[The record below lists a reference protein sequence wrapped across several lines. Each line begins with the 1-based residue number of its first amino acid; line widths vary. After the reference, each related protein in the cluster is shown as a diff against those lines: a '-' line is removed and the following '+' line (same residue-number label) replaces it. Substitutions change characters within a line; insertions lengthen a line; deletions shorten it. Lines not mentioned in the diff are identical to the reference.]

1 MRIDRSVVAKL
12 TRKQRRSRERGVALI
27 TALVLLLLLSG
38 LVTAMVYSLRSDL
51 MMNGYY
57 RNFRGSFYAA
67 DSGLNVVRED
77 FNNKLDAMVQAVS
90 GTLALNTAPLAATD
104 GGAATVKSYI
114 NSTYGSSYT
123 LAGTGASS
131 TAANSWPESFSI
143 DATQTVFNLAPNG
156 CSLTGGTGGTGA
168 PGTCAAPIGNPTQ
181 YTYIY
186 NYQLTSIGTS
196 QNNEKTT
203 LTDEGQLKF
212 VINLTPN
219 GTTTTNTSFAAWGM
233 FIDQQSICNGSTLV
247 PGTINGPVFTNGS
260 WNFGVSSTK
269 YVFTDTVGSA
279 GGQAGYDFGSS
290 GGSCDQ
296 VAGNSDS
303 QGGTTIAPT
312 FQKGFKLGQNTIPL
326 PTDSLNQEQAVIDG
340 LGRSSGAVTN
350 STLNLN
356 VKDVTGTA
364 YPTGGASSGVYLP
377 YSVNPNPPHN
387 NIFTGGGI
395 YVEGSADIKLQ
406 LGATSTQQVYKIT
419 QGGNVTTITVDTS
432 GSGTTT
438 ISDSSHAAITISGIP
453 MNNNA
458 SPATPGTSLY
468 VDGAVTSLTGPGE
481 GVASIQDGSA
491 LTITANGNIAI
502 TGDLIYKTSPV
513 DSSDNLVSG
522 AASMKQVLGIFTANG
537 DIQLND
543 TQKNS
548 GGSYDG
554 NLEIDASIAT
564 IASGG
569 TGGLVNTGSS
579 LNYLKIVGG
588 RIQNNIKNINA
599 STRDVFFDKRFA
611 GSFAPPFFPS
621 TTVTTTT
628 TPTSDTA
635 IPTSPSFSRTRW
647 INKSTVY

>member
-1 MRIDRSVVAKL
+1 MRINQFTVARVI
-12 TRKQRRSRERGVALI
+12 RKQRRSHERGVALI

-51 MMNGYY
+51 LMNGYY

-77 FNNKLDAMVQAVS
+77 FNNKLDAMVQAASPIAV
-90 GTLALNTAPLAATD
+90 NTAPLSPAD
-104 GGAATVKSYI
+104 GGAATVLSYI
-114 NSTYGSSYT
+114 NSTYGSNYT
-123 LAGTGASS
+123 LAGSGASS
-131 TAANSWPESFSI
+131 TAASSWPESFKI
-143 DATQTVFNLAPNG
+143 DTTQTVFTLVPGG
-156 CSLTGGTGGTGA
+156 CSLSGGTGGVGA

-186 NYQLTSIGTS
+186 NYALTSIGTS

-212 VINLTPN
+212 VINLTPV

-260 WNFGVSSTK
+260 WNFGASSTK

-279 GGQAGYDFGSS
+279 GSKAGYDFGNV

-296 VAGNSDS
+296 VTGSSDS

-312 FQKGFKLGQNTIPL
+312 FQKGFKQGQNTVPL
-326 PTDSLNQEQAVIDG
+326 PTNSLNQEQAVIDG
-340 LGRSSGAVTN
+340 TGTASGAVSN
-350 STLNLN
+350 SALNASVKN
-356 VKDVTGTA
+356 VSGTP

-377 YSVNPNPPHN
+377 YSINASTGAKT
-387 NIFTGGGI
+387 FTGGGI

-419 QGGNVTTITVDTS
+419 QGANVTTVTVDT
-432 GSGTTT
+432 GTNTTT
-438 ISDSSHAAITISGIP
+438 ISDSSHSAITISGVP

-458 SPATPGTSLY
+458 SPAAPGTSLY

-481 GVASIQDGSA
+481 GVASIQDGTA
-491 LTITANGNIAI
+491 LTITANGNLTV
-502 TGDLIYKTSPV
+502 TGDLIYKTPPV
-513 DSSDNLVSG
+513 DSSDNLITG
-522 AASMKQVLGIFTANG
+522 NNKGQVLGLFTANG
-537 DIQLND
+537 NVVLND

-548 GGSYDG
+548 SGSFDG
-554 NLEIDASIAT
+554 NLEIDASVAAIS
-564 IASGG
+564 SGG
-569 TGGLVNTGSS
+569 SGGLVNSGAS

-588 RIQNNIKNINA
+588 RIQNTIQNINT

-621 TTVTTTT
+621 TVVTTTSVPT
-628 TPTSDTA
+628 TDTA

-647 INKSTVY
+647 VNRSTVY